1 MYCCAVRS
9 KLLWSVI
16 ILRFLW
22 WNYTTC
28 YAGPLYWKSKKT
40 ECGEESVFRGL
51 SAKRPLMRL
60 WRRMTS
66 RIGSFALFFIVYTT
80 VVFHFHFCA
89 RFDKEFEQSNAETMT
104 RRNRGP
110 PPIFYPRVVFLHHFP
125 LPAHHKS
132 IPEILSCQLVFLKR
146 PACTLNKRR
155 NQKRHFSTRE
165 FLYSFDLSK
174 NTMCTYL
181 LPKIKCKLCR

>member
-1 MYCCAVRS
+1 MYIICTGRTLRS
-9 KLLWSVI
+9 KLPSSVI

-22 WNYTTC
+22 RTYTTC

-110 PPIFYPRVVFLHHFP
+110 PPIFYPRVVFLHHHSP
-125 LPAHHKS
+125 LAVKAFRKYC
-132 IPEILSCQLVFLKR
+132 L
-146 PACTLNKRR
+146 AN
-155 NQKRHFSTRE
+155 
-165 FLYSFDLSK
+165 
-174 NTMCTYL
+174 
-181 LPKIKCKLCR
+181 LCF

>member
-1 MYCCAVRS
+1 
-9 KLLWSVI
+9 
-16 ILRFLW
+16 
-22 WNYTTC
+22 
-28 YAGPLYWKSKKT
+28 
-40 ECGEESVFRGL
+40 
-51 SAKRPLMRL
+51 
-60 WRRMTS
+60 MTS
-66 RIGSFALFFIVYTT
+66 RIGSFALFFIVYYTT

-110 PPIFYPRVVFLHHFP
+110 PPIFYPRVVFLHPHA
-125 LPAHHKS
+125 LHSARHKS

-165 FLYSFDLSK
+165 FLYSFDLSN
-174 NTMCTYL
+174 NTTYSYFQKL
-181 LPKIKCKLCR
+181 SANYVGNYGGIKTMTTTHQKV

>member
-1 MYCCAVRS
+1 
-9 KLLWSVI
+9 
-16 ILRFLW
+16 
-22 WNYTTC
+22 
-28 YAGPLYWKSKKT
+28 
-40 ECGEESVFRGL
+40 VFRGL

-104 RRNRGP
+104 RRNREP
-110 PPIFYPRVVFLHHFP
+110 PPIFYPRVVFIHHSP
-125 LPAHHKS
+125 IPAHHKS

-165 FLYSFDLSK
+165 FLYSFDLSR
-174 NTMCTYL
+174 NTMCIPTYFQKL
-181 LPKIKCKLCR
+181 SENYVGNYGEIKIMTTTQQKV

>member
-1 MYCCAVRS
+1 
-9 KLLWSVI
+9 
-16 ILRFLW
+16 
-22 WNYTTC
+22 
-28 YAGPLYWKSKKT
+28 
-40 ECGEESVFRGL
+40 VFRGL

-110 PPIFYPRVVFLHHFP
+110 PPIFYPRVVFLYYSLH
-125 LPAHHKS
+125 PANRKS

-146 PACTLNKRR
+146 PASCMYFEQTKKLEKTFFYKRILIFLWFIKEY
-155 NQKRHFSTRE
+155 NFYLST
-165 FLYSFDLSK
+165 SK
-174 NTMCTYL
+174 N
-181 LPKIKCKLCR
+181 

>member
-1 MYCCAVRS
+1 VYI
-9 KLLWSVI
+9 WNEIWI
-16 ILRFLW
+16 ILWMYSPFETSIVGINIEVFMAHLY
-22 WNYTTC
+22 NATC
-28 YAGPLYWKSKKT
+28 YGGPLCWKSKKT

-110 PPIFYPRVVFLHHFP
+110 PPIFYPRVVFLHH
-125 LPAHHKS
+125 S
-132 IPEILSCQLVFLKR
+132 
-146 PACTLNKRR
+146 
-155 NQKRHFSTRE
+155 
-165 FLYSFDLSK
+165 
-174 NTMCTYL
+174 L
-181 LPKIKCKLCR
+181 LAAPP